1 MFSFRLHFSYKLAT
15 WFFGILAL
23 LNAIAILIN
32 VFILH
37 RLDGFD
43 ILFLI
48 LITIDM
54 GANAI
59 EYGIKSGEKNE

>member
-1 MFSFRLHFSYKLAT
+1 MKPIKLHFSYKVAT
-15 WFFGILAL
+15 WGFAIVAL
-23 LNAIAILIN
+23 LNIILLLIN
-32 VFILH
+32 MFMLH

>member
-1 MFSFRLHFSYKLAT
+1 MKTIKLHFSYRTAT

-23 LNAIAILIN
+23 LNAIMLLIN
-32 VFILH
+32 IFMLH
-37 RLDGFD
+37 RLDGWD
-43 ILFLI
+43 ILFFI

-59 EYGIKSGEKNE
+59 KSGEKNE